1 MLSSS
6 ALLLPISHSPTRLMM
21 MMMGTRGRRRK
32 RRNRGI
38 EAAGSME
45 EEVDKGFEG
54 GGRKAKLVAR
64 RKERIRLP
72 GKSKEPALSMAQFLR
87 HPSGVEAILNS
98 RALHCFQPLDS
109 RTYRCTLHQLQFLS
123 FHVSPVI
130 DLRVTPTS
138 HDCTVEM
145 LSCKF
150 EGSKAFEQQ
159 NQLFSAFMKNYMTW
173 DENCPEPC
181 LDVDVSLNVALEVY
195 TKPFSLLPISAVEKP
210 GNLLMQG
217 LLDRL
222 TPLLAKQLLEDYHT
236 WIEEQLRFH
245 SKG

>member
-1 MLSSS
+1 
-6 ALLLPISHSPTRLMM
+6 M

-145 LSCKF
+145 LSCKVAAFSLYFVCMFLSSSSFCLSSSYARVSLCSQF

-159 NQLFSAFMKNYMTW
+159 NQLFSGMH
-173 DENCPEPC
+173 
-181 LDVDVSLNVALEVY
+181 VY
-195 TKPFSLLPISAVEKP
+195 LFI
-210 GNLLMQG
+210 
-217 LLDRL
+217 RL
-222 TPLLAKQLLEDYHT
+222 TDSSIIDLVYMDMNIKSSSPV
-236 WIEEQLRFH
+236 ILRFN
-245 SKG
+245 STR